1 MISRKDAIVQIQSNE
16 FDLVVIGGGAT
27 GAMVA
32 LDAASRGMSVVLLER
47 DDYSQGTSSRSSKMI
62 HGGLR
67 YLENFDVGLVREA
80 LLERSLMV
88 ELAPHQV
95 YPTPYLVPR
104 LGDDGRDIAL
114 GVGLNAYDALA
125 TVGVKS
131 DEGPGE
137 TAENETLAAAV
148 DRTTSWAPERHR
160 TIDGAEAARMM
171 PALAPLNPQS
181 AYLFY
186 DCQTDDS
193 RLVITALQEAERYG
207 AVLLNGADVVE
218 VLDQRGKA
226 SGVAFIEQESG
237 DRVEVSAAN
246 VVNATGVWADQI
258 RPDGIEDEGEVP
270 LISPSRGT
278 HITLSLDDLP
288 VGEAACIVPAGE
300 GRRIFALPWYGRALV
315 GTTDNEY
322 DGDIDSVSPSQSDV
336 EYLLDAVN
344 TYFETNIAPEQVTGA
359 FAGVR
364 PLISSGDTKKSVDI
378 SRKAEMYETSSGM
391 LTITGGKY
399 TTWRRMGKQV
409 VDRIVEREGLSA
421 ACRTAEIPLGLPAR
435 PEDLETDLDLPDGA
449 IEQLAFRYGHGAREV
464 LDLCAE
470 RPELAQP
477 ILEGFPDL
485 LAEVVIATRNEQARK
500 VSDVIL
506 RRTRLGLL
514 AARDLDSAESVA
526 EVADLMGEELG
537 WSKKRRAEEANFWVD
552 EARREGINPL
562 IRAER

>member
-1 MISRKDAIVQIQSNE
+1 MISRKAALAQIDSNE

-27 GAMVA
+27 GTMVA
-32 LDAASRGMSVVLLER
+32 LDAASRGMSVALLER

-104 LGDDGRDIAL
+104 LGDDRRDIAL
-114 GVGLNAYDALA
+114 GMGLNAYDALA
-125 TVGVKS
+125 TVRIRSANGAT
-131 DEGPGE
+131 E
-137 TAENETLAAAV
+137 TAENETIAAAV
-148 DRTTSWAPERHR
+148 EHTRSWSPERHR
-160 TIDGAEAARMM
+160 IIEGDEAVRLM
-171 PALAPLNPQS
+171 PALDPLQPQS

-207 AVLLNGADVVE
+207 AVLLNRADVVE
-218 VLDQRGKA
+218 VLERNGRVC
-226 SGVAFIEQESG
+226 GVAFDERESG
-237 DRVEVSAAN
+237 GRVEVQASH
-246 VVNATGVWADQI
+246 VVNATGVWADRI
-258 RPDGIEDEGEVP
+258 KPRDVDLTSEVP
-270 LISPSRGT
+270 VISPSRGT

-300 GRRIFALPWYGRALV
+300 GRRIFALPWYGRALI
-315 GTTDNEY
+315 GTTDHDYE
-322 DGDIDSVSPSQSDV
+322 GDIDSVPPSQSDV

-344 TYFETNIAPEQVTGA
+344 AYFETDLTPESVTGA
-359 FAGVR
+359 YAGVR
-364 PLISSGDTKKSVDI
+364 PLISSGDNKKSVDI
-378 SRKAEMYETSSGM
+378 SRKAELYETGSGM

-409 VDRIVEREGLSA
+409 VDRLVEREGLSA
-421 ACRTAEIPLGLPAR
+421 PCRTAEIPLGLPAR
-435 PEDLETDLDLPDGA
+435 SEDLTTPLELPDGT
-449 IEQLAFRYGHGAREV
+449 IDQLAFRYGHGSREV
-464 LDLCAE
+464 LDLCSE

-485 LAEVVIATRNEQARK
+485 MAEVVIGARNEQATS
-500 VSDVIL
+500 VADVIL
-506 RRTRLGLL
+506 RRTRLGVI
-514 AARDLDSAESVA
+514 AARQLGSSESVTG
-526 EVADLMGEELG
+526 VADLLGEELG
-537 WSKKRRAEEANFWVD
+537 WSKKRRSEEADAWVE
-552 EARREGINPL
+552 EARREGIDPL
-562 IRAER
+562 IRAGR

>member
-1 MISRKDAIVQIQSNE
+1 MNSRKDAIAQIQSNE

-226 SGVAFIEQESG
+226 SGVVFIEQESG

-344 TYFETNIAPEQVTGA
+344 TYFETDIAPEQVTGA

-409 VDRIVEREGLSA
+409 VDRIVEREGLNA

-562 IRAER
+562 IRAGR

>member
-1 MISRKDAIVQIQSNE
+1 MISRKDALRQAESGE
-16 FDLVVIGGGAT
+16 FDLIVIGGGAT
-27 GAMVA
+27 GTMVA
-32 LDAASRGMSVVLLER
+32 LDAASRGMSVLLLER
-47 DDYSQGTSSRSSKMI
+47 DDYSEGTSSRSSKMI

-104 LGDDGRDIAL
+104 LGDDRRDLAL

-125 TVGVKS
+125 TVRSRQGNGS
-131 DEGPGE
+131 DAGLEDE
-137 TAENETLAAAV
+137 RLAVAV
-148 DRTTSWAPERHR
+148 EHTQAWSPERHR
-160 TIDGAEAARMM
+160 TIDGEEASRMM
-171 PALAPLNPQS
+171 PALSPLDPQS

-218 VLDQRGKA
+218 VLDDRGRA
-226 SGVAFIEQESG
+226 SGVAFIDRESG
-237 DRVEVSAAN
+237 DRVEVRSRN
-246 VVNATGVWADQI
+246 VVNATGVWADRL
-258 RPDGIEDEGEVP
+258 RPERVDDEGEIPV
-270 LISPSRGT
+270 ISPSRGT

-300 GRRIFALPWYGRALV
+300 GRRIFALPWYGRALI
-315 GTTDNEY
+315 GTTDNDYE
-322 DGDIDSVSPSQSDV
+322 GDIDAVAPSQSDV

-344 TYFETNIAPEQVTGA
+344 TYFETEITPDQVTGA

-364 PLISSGDTKKSVDI
+364 PLISSGDAKKSVDI
-378 SRKAEMYETSSGM
+378 SRKAELYETSSGM

-409 VDRIVEREGLSA
+409 VDRIVEREGRNA
-421 ACRTAEIPLGLPAR
+421 PCRTAEIPLGLPAR
-435 PEDLETDLDLPDGA
+435 PGDLETEIALPEGA
-449 IEQLAFRYGHGAREV
+449 TDQLAFRYGHGAREV

-470 RPELAQP
+470 RPELAEP
-477 ILEGFPDL
+477 ILDGFPDL
-485 LAEVVIATRNEQARK
+485 QAEVVIATRREQAQR

-506 RRTRLGLL
+506 RRTRLGIL
-514 AARDLDSAESVA
+514 AAREMESAEAVVDVA
-526 EVADLMGEELG
+526 RLMGEELG
-537 WSKKRRAEEANFWVD
+537 WSKNRCEQECDRWVED
-552 EARREGINPL
+552 ARREGINPL

>member
-1 MISRKDAIVQIQSNE
+1 MISRKDAIEQIGSNE

-32 LDAASRGMSVVLLER
+32 LDAASRGLSVVLLER

-104 LGDDGRDIAL
+104 LGDDRRDIAL

-125 TVGVKS
+125 TVGVRG
-131 DEGPGE
+131 DEGPGD
-137 TAENETLAAAV
+137 TSENETLAAAV
-148 DRTTSWAPERHR
+148 GHTTSWSPEKHR
-160 TIDGAEAARMM
+160 TIDGAEAVRMM
-171 PALAPLNPQS
+171 PALAPLHPQS

-218 VLDQRGKA
+218 VLNQRGKVN
-226 SGVAFIEQESG
+226 GVAFIEQESG
-237 DRVEVSAAN
+237 NRIEVSARN

-258 RPDGIEDEGEVP
+258 RPDGIEDEDEVP

-300 GRRIFALPWYGRALV
+300 GRRIFALPWYGRALI

-322 DGDIDSVSPSQSDV
+322 DGDIDSVSPGQTDI

-344 TYFETNIAPEQVTGA
+344 SYFETDIGPEQVTGA

-364 PLISSGDTKKSVDI
+364 PLISSGESKKSVDI

-409 VDRIVEREGLSA
+409 VDRIVEREGLA
-421 ACRTAEIPLGLPAR
+421 APCRTAEIPLGLPAR
-435 PEDLETDLDLPDGA
+435 PGDLDTELDLPDGA
-449 IEQLAFRYGHGAREV
+449 LEQLAFRYGHGAKDV
-464 LDLCAE
+464 LDLCSE
-470 RPELAQP
+470 RPELAEP
-477 ILEGFPDL
+477 IIEGFPDL

-506 RRTRLGLL
+506 RRTRLGLI
-514 AARDLDSAESVA
+514 AARELDSAESVA
-526 EVADLMGEELG
+526 TVTDLMGEELG
-537 WSKKRRAEEANFWVD
+537 WSKKRRAEEAEDWVK
-552 EARREGINPL
+552 EARREGIDPL
-562 IRAER
+562 IRAGR

>member
-1 MISRKDAIVQIQSNE
+1 MISRKDAIAQIQSNE

-148 DRTTSWAPERHR
+148 DRTISWAPERHR

-226 SGVAFIEQESG
+226 SGVAFVEQESG

-344 TYFETNIAPEQVTGA
+344 TYFETDIAPEQVTGA

-537 WSKKRRAEEANFWVD
+537 WSKKRRAEEATLWVD

-562 IRAER
+562 IRAGR

>member
-1 MISRKDAIVQIQSNE
+1 MISRKDAIAQIQSNE

-226 SGVAFIEQESG
+226 SGVAFIERESG

-344 TYFETNIAPEQVTGA
+344 TYFETDIAPEQVTGA

-562 IRAER
+562 IRAGR

>member
-1 MISRKDAIVQIQSNE
+1 MISRKDAIAQIQSNE

-226 SGVAFIEQESG
+226 SGVAFIERESG

-344 TYFETNIAPEQVTGA
+344 TYFETDIAPEQVTGA

-537 WSKKRRAEEANFWVD
+537 WSKKRRAEEATFWVD

-562 IRAER
+562 IRAGR

>member
-1 MISRKDAIVQIQSNE
+1 MISRKDALSQIESND

-27 GAMVA
+27 GTMVA
-32 LDAASRGMSVVLLER
+32 LDAASRGMSVALLER

-104 LGDDGRDIAL
+104 LGDDRRDIAL

-125 TVGVKS
+125 TVRSRGHNGS
-131 DEGPGE
+131 TEATEDE
-137 TAENETLAAAV
+137 TIAAAIEH
-148 DRTTSWAPERHR
+148 TQAWSPERHR
-160 TIDGAEAARMM
+160 VIDGAEAIEMM
-171 PALAPLNPQS
+171 PALAPLDPQS

-207 AVLLNGADVVE
+207 AILLNRAEVVE
-218 VLDQRGKA
+218 VREERGRA
-226 SGVAFIEQESG
+226 CGVTFVDAESG
-237 DRVEVSAAN
+237 DRIDLHAAN
-246 VVNATGVWADQI
+246 VVNATGVWADRI
-258 RPDGIEDEGEVP
+258 RPAGTDSAAEVP
-270 LISPSRGT
+270 VISPSRGT

-288 VGEAACIVPAGE
+288 VGSAACIVPAGE
-300 GRRIFALPWYGRALV
+300 GRRIFALPWYGRALI
-315 GTTDNEY
+315 GTTDHDYE
-322 DGDIDSVSPSQSDV
+322 GDIDSVPPSQSDV

-344 TYFETNIAPEQVTGA
+344 AYFETDLTPESVTGA
-359 FAGVR
+359 YAGVR
-364 PLISSGDTKKSVDI
+364 PLISSGDNKKSVDI
-378 SRKAEMYETSSGM
+378 SRKAELYETGSGM

-421 ACRTAEIPLGLPAR
+421 RCRTAEIPLGLPAR
-435 PEDLETDLDLPDGA
+435 EDDLTTSLELPDGA
-449 IEQLAFRYGHGAREV
+449 IGQLAFRYGHGAREV

-470 RPELAQP
+470 RPDLAQP
-477 ILEGFPDL
+477 ILDGFPDL
-485 LAEVVIATRNEQARK
+485 QAEVVIAVRNEQASS
-500 VSDVIL
+500 VADVIL
-506 RRTRLGLL
+506 RRTRLGLI
-514 AARDLDSAESVA
+514 AARDLGSAESVSG
-526 EVADLMGEELG
+526 VATLMGEELG
-537 WSKKRRAEEANFWVD
+537 WSKKRRSEEADAWVD
-552 EARREGINPL
+552 EARREGIDPL
-562 IRAER
+562 IRAGR

>member
-1 MISRKDAIVQIQSNE
+1 MNSRKDAIAQIQSNE

-344 TYFETNIAPEQVTGA
+344 TYFETDIAPEQVTGA

-409 VDRIVEREGLSA
+409 VDRIVEREGLNA

-537 WSKKRRAEEANFWVD
+537 WSKKRRAEEANLWVD

-562 IRAER
+562 IRAGR